1 MRKKCINYQNLE
13 ARLVWRYISA
23 SKMIQ
28 CELNGLGKDL
38 RDDEKL
44 GGKEMYPRTTVQV
57 QRQISSPYHRLP
69 IPAVADKRLLC
80 FPSVNSIL
88 HGYSTAQGMKLQR
101 NTMTAITPEP
111 GMPPFKGPFLSLAS
125 GIRWRL
131 RVLTQPLRHV
141 TDGPVKLPR
150 VPVAE

>member
-1 MRKKCINYQNLE
+1 MRKKCTNYQNLE
-13 ARLVWRYISA
+13 ARLVWRYMSA

-28 CELNGLGKDL
+28 CGLNGLGKDL
-38 RDDEKL
+38 RDEEKL

-57 QRQISSPYHRLP
+57 QRQISSPYHQLP

-88 HGYSTAQGMKLQR
+88 HRYSTAQGMKLQR
-101 NTMTAITPEP
+101 NIMTAITPEP
-111 GMPPFKGPFLSLAS
+111 GMPPFKGLFLSLAS
-125 GIRWRL
+125 GIRWGL
-131 RVLTQPLRHV
+131 RVLTQPLRAV

-150 VPVAE
+150 VPVPE